1 MQKTFHGPR
10 QEPQKFADLSA
21 REMAVFGV
29 LIATIVWMGLY
40 PQPLLKTA
48 SPALEALQRPATAA
62 QARAQ
67 K

>member
-1 MQKTFHGPR
+1 
-10 QEPQKFADLSA
+10 
-21 REMAVFGV
+21 MAVFAV
-29 LIATIVWMGLY
+29 LIAAIVWLGLY

-48 SPALEALQRPATAA
+48 KPALEALLGPAVAQ

>member
-1 MQKTFHGPR
+1 VFHGPR
-10 QEPQKFADLSA
+10 QEQQKFADLSA
-21 REMAVFGV
+21 REMAVFSV
-29 LIATIVWMGLY
+29 LIAAIVWMGLY

-48 SPALEALQRPATAA
+48 KPALEALERPAVAQ